1 VKNLKETLQ
10 FWSDPNLWKN
20 VKNRYRSDNVAYTV
34 GFRDGKYALA
44 KELFETFFPEEA
56 SE

>member
-1 VKNLKETLQ
+1 MKNLKETLQ